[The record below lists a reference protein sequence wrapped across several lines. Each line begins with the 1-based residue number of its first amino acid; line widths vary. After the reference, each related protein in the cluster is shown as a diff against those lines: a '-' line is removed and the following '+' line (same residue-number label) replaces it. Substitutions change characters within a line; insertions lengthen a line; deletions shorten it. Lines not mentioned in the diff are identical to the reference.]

1 MKRLTTS
8 ILLFLI
14 VLGHSI
20 QAQNSAAQAKNL
32 LEDVSS
38 KIKSYSNIAIDFKY
52 SVQNGMTLATQDT
65 RGNITLEGDKYYLN
79 VLGITRIYDGK
90 TLYTINPEDEEVTIS
105 SNNTDSVESITPEQM
120 LSFYDSGY
128 TYDMDIT
135 QNINGRKIQYVKL
148 TPTDSGSGIKHV
160 LLGIDSNTHHIYKL
174 IEVANDGGNTTLTV
188 NSFKTDELL
197 SKSLFIFD
205 ESKYSG
211 YFINRLD

>member
-1 MKRLTTS
+1 MKRFITS
-8 ILLFLI
+8 ILLFFI
-14 VLGHSI
+14 VLGHSM
-20 QAQNSAAQAKNL
+20 QAQNSAAQAKSL
-32 LEDVSS
+32 LEEVSS

-52 SVQNGMTLATQDT
+52 SVQDGITLSTQDT
-65 RGNITLEGDKYYLN
+65 RGDITLEGDKYYLN
-79 VLGITRIYDGK
+79 VLGVTRIYDGK

-128 TYDMDIT
+128 AYDMDIT
-135 QNINGRKIQYVKL
+135 QNINGRKIQYIKL
-148 TPTDSGSGIKHV
+148 TPTDGGSAIKHV
-160 LLGIDSNTHHIYKL
+160 LLGIDSNTHHIYNL
-174 IEVANDGGNTTLTV
+174 IEVAKDGGNTTLTV
-188 NSFKTDELL
+188 NSFKTDEPL